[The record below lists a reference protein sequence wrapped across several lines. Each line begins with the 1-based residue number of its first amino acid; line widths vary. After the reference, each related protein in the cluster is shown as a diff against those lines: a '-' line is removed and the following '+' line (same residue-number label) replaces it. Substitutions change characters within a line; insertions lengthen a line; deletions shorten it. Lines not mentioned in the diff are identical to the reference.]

1 MIAIDTVTALP
12 IDTTHGITCSR
23 CTSALERRVR
33 HTNVAAVRECDR
45 LSRIQDEI
53 MATAYATE
61 LADAN
66 RARYGSPARMVA
78 YYRP

>member
-12 IDTTHGITCSR
+12 IDTTHGSR

-66 RARYGSPARMVA
+66 RARYGSPARMIA